1 MSPIKMMSD
10 TWFKSSK
17 EATCSNNTHICEDFW
32 RPAWGAWSG
41 GKGNGANDW
50 AIIPKTITQTSSIWA
65 ASTTKKWD
73 FSLKNLCV
81 YIQNCGS
88 CVGGEH
94 IFIKNVKKRWP
105 ENENWVRKTF
115 NGKFDAYKKLP
126 KTAVFRSVG
135 ENYYFLNSTRR
146 KWPPQNYG
154 FEATLGIETSPCT
167 RCWQKW
173 AFENVLP
180 A

>member
-1 MSPIKMMSD
+1 MSD

-81 YIQNCGS
+81 YIQNCAS

-94 IFIKNVKKRWP
+94 IFIKKVKKDG
-105 ENENWVRKTF
+105 RKMKIGSEKSSMASLMRIKNFPRQPFSAQSAKTTIF
-115 NGKFDAYKKLP
+115 WTAQDGNDPP
-126 KTAVFRSVG
+126 KVM
-135 ENYYFLNSTRR
+135 
-146 KWPPQNYG
+146 
-154 FEATLGIETSPCT
+154 
-167 RCWQKW
+167 
-173 AFENVLP
+173 VLKP
-180 A
+180 LWE